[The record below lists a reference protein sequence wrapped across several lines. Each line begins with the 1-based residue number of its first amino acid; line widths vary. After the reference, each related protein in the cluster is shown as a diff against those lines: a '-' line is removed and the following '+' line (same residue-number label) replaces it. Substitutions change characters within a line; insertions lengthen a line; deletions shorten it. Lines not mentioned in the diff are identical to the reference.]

1 MEGFFVYNNHVLCYI
16 YWEINYLLLKS
27 IIMGCGC
34 KKKKTAQQTVKITD
48 EQIKEQIKV
57 VINKYNKTK

>member
-1 MEGFFVYNNHVLCYI
+1 
-16 YWEINYLLLKS
+16 
-27 IIMGCGC
+27 MGCGC